1 MGVTVHGCGWHLFQ
15 LEVNNALLNGDLVEE
30 VYTSILLG
38 YRQWFTKFS
47 TALLTL
53 GFIQSQND
61 YSLFTRGSG
70 DSFAVVLVYVDDIV
84 LAGPFADVLNQVK
97 LNLQQHFKLK
107 DLGVLRYFH
116 GLEIAHSAK
125 GIVLNQCK
133 YVLTLLDDTGFL
145 GSKPVSLLWILTLS

>member
-1 MGVTVHGCGWHLFQ
+1 M
-15 LEVNNALLNGDLVEE
+15 
-30 VYTSILLG
+30 